1 VAVIVPDRNQ
11 DQVKITGAQLD
22 EVVET
27 RENMDGGLTEAEHAA
42 VDTARVHDH
51 GISARDHVGQSAQR
65 AIRQDVKKP
74 GGSPGLASPDMANEA
89 GGTISTEV

>member
-1 VAVIVPDRNQ
+1 MAVNVPSRNQ

-27 RENMDGGLTEAEHAA
+27 RENMDGGLTDAEHAA

-51 GISARDHVGQSAQR
+51 GISTRDHDNQSAQR
-65 AIRQDVKKP
+65 VIRQDVKKP
-74 GGSPGLASPDMANEA
+74 GSFPGLVSPDMTDV
-89 GGTISTEV
+89 GGTLSTTT